1 MEKIRNLTQVNAELQ
16 ERKAAASD
24 TVDFK
29 MVTFCLGGKD
39 YGVDI
44 MNVKEIARADK
55 FTFVPNAPSFVRG
68 VYNLR
73 GDIIPIIDL
82 RTFFHLPLSRNI
94 ENGGNDGQENML
106 IFHIED
112 RVYGTIVDK
121 IDKVVGIN
129 SEQIQPPHPIFGD
142 INIKYIQGVVEKSG
156 DLYIILDV
164 VRIFS
169 PNQPKESA
177 ASVATS
183 ATASAENTV
192 HDPSSA
198 LSESYDAAGA
208 TTESSLALDANGVPK
223 SASNEDLGFIK
234 DQLAALKHFYASSLN
249 EEWVV
254 RRLDEWG
261 RTRRGTEIQLKNAS
275 DADAYIEPFYSPFSG
290 AFWSDEYAYTL
301 KTLLPNLASNNIQV
315 WNAGCGKGYET
326 YSLACILRIR
336 YPDSR
341 IKIWANDS
349 DIMSIANAPNMT
361 FEQTAVPEYC
371 RTFLTK
377 AHTGCAFNQQI
388 KDSIVFEYHDITNE
402 NTLPDI
408 NLVFCR
414 DVLSF
419 LAPPQ
424 QDKILSDIAEKLKPG
439 GLVILG
445 AHEKLGDPWRP
456 VGKDDIPAFAK
467 G

>member
-1 MEKIRNLTQVNAELQ
+1 MEQIRDLVEVNAEL
-16 ERKAAASD
+16 EEKKAAIDA
-24 TVDFK
+24 VDFK
-29 MVTFCLGGKD
+29 MVTFCLGGRD

-44 MNVKEIARADK
+44 MNVKEIAKADK

-73 GDIIPIIDL
+73 GDIIPVIDL
-82 RTFFHLPLSRNI
+82 RTFFHLPLVK
-94 ENGGNDGQENML
+94 NDNQDNML
-106 IFHIED
+106 ILHIGD

-129 SEQIQPPHPIFGD
+129 TEQIQPPHPIFGD

-156 DLYIILDV
+156 ELYIILDV

-169 PNQPKESA
+169 LNQFK
-177 ASVATS
+177 
-183 ATASAENTV
+183 N
-192 HDPSSA
+192 D
-198 LSESYDAAGA
+198 DAAGPVPQTA
-208 TTESSLALDANGVPK
+208 SYIAPTSQAAVVDSAVSS
-223 SASNEDLGFIK
+223 EDLGFIK
-234 DQLAALKHFYASSLN
+234 DQLAAHKHFHTSPLN

-254 RRLDEWG
+254 QRLDEWG
-261 RTRRGTEIQLKNAS
+261 RTRRGTDIQLKNLS

-290 AFWSDEYAYTL
+290 KFWNDEFAYAFKA
-301 KTLLPNLASNNIQV
+301 LLPDLASNNIHV

-326 YSLACILRIR
+326 YSLACILRLR

-349 DIMSIANAPNMT
+349 DIMAIANAPNMT
-361 FEQTAVPEYC
+361 FEQADVPEYC

-377 AHTGCAFNQQI
+377 ARTGYSFNQQI
-388 KDSIVFEYHDITNE
+388 KDSIIFEYHDITNE

-408 NLVFCR
+408 NIVFSR

-419 LAPPQ
+419 LDLPQ
-424 QDKILSDIAEKLKPG
+424 QDKILGDIAEKLKDKG
-439 GLVILG
+439 IVVLG
-445 AHEKLGDPWRP
+445 KHEKLGAPWRSI
-456 VGKDDIPAFAK
+456 GNDSITAFAK
-467 G
+467 A